1 MNVWTVEDEQNPE
14 AAPGEEA
21 APEDSVVAPAA
32 LDAPVIFAGEAFMP
46 VTAALESLLFVADKP
61 VEPEQLARA
70 LQISVEQVE
79 AGLALLAQEL
89 VDNERGLRLQ
99 VQGARVRL
107 VSRPDAARAIED
119 FLHLDLSTRLSGP
132 ALETLAVVAYR
143 QPVTRAQVEAVRGV
157 DCGAVLRTLM
167 QRGLVDEVGRMEG
180 VGRPYL
186 YGITEH
192 FMHHFGLTAL
202 SDLPPLPDAENELL
216 EAVSDAALD
225 GALPPQTVLAGEAAA
240 ASEAPDAEQSA
251 A

>member
-1 MNVWTVEDEQNPE
+1 MPATDLTTRVAQLE
-14 AAPGEEA
+14 AEKE
-21 APEDSVVAPAA
+21 
-32 LDAPVIFAGEAFMP
+32 
-46 VTAALESLLFVADKP
+46 T
-61 VEPEQLARA
+61 
-70 LQISVEQVE
+70 
-79 AGLALLAQEL
+79 LLAQL

-225 GALPPQTVLAGEAAA
+225 GALPPQTVLASEAPA
-240 ASEAPDAEQSA
+240 ASGAPDAEPPA
-251 A
+251 P